1 MTIVDIQT
9 SLTLANVNNGKCL
22 FQYRDKDL
30 IIKTLCAIVG
40 QFNASLNVT
49 TDKMSG
55 GDIYECAVLLSEYTH
70 DRFEDLILCLK
81 NVKKGLYGKIYNRV
95 DTQVILEFWKQ
106 YLEEKS
112 KFTEAEYKEH
122 KSKIWESRTETDT
135 MIIANERKLETERER
150 LQRIALSAQK
160 EIRGLKDMIRNQ
172 TDLL

>member
-9 SLTLANVNNGKCL
+9 SLTLSNVSDGKCL

-95 DTQVILEFWKQ
+95 DTQVIMEFWRQ
-106 YLEEKS
+106 YLEEKA
-112 KFTEAEYKEH
+112 KYVEYEYLEE
-122 KSKIWESRTETDT
+122 KSRVWDSRTETDT
-135 MIIANERKLETERER
+135 LIISNERKLETEREK
-150 LQRIALSAQK
+150 LKRINLAAQQ
-160 EIRGLKDMIRNQ
+160 EIRSLKDIIRSDAN
-172 TDLL
+172 DL